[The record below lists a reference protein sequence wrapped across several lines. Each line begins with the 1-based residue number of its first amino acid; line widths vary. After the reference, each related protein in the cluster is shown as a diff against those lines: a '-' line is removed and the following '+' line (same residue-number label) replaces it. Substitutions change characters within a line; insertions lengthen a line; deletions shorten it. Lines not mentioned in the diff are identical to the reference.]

1 MCSHSRPGGWFRPVT
16 SKAFTIFS
24 DDIGVDLSHEPTRL
38 LWVEAMIEKH
48 GEYLDV
54 PRLPDREPRYD
65 TPIADAIEMMG
76 DPTKVIV
83 HEVHHD

>member
-1 MCSHSRPGGWFRPVT
+1 MEGVRASLASGTP
-16 SKAFTIFS
+16 
-24 DDIGVDLSHEPTRL
+24 DGVDLSHEPTRL